1 MTRNPLIRFGLFLC
15 LLLVAPSYANATPC
29 SDAPFPV
36 PLASFTSCT
45 VGGPGSG
52 PAGQDTFSNVQAA
65 LNLALDPDIV
75 LDPTGS
81 FCSAGSC
88 GGSEFFGTDLGND
101 FEIDPSSV
109 TGSDSFTFE
118 QIPVGTLFIS
128 LKQGNG
134 FEIFKVPGAV
144 PFTLTHMLVGSST
157 SHIST
162 FVPEPSTLTL
172 LWSAG
177 VVGLAGRRFARR
189 ARR

>member
-45 VGGPGSG
+45 VAGSNDHLG
-52 PAGQDTFSNVQAA
+52 VVQAA
-65 LNLALDPDIV
+65 LDLALSPNIV

-81 FCSAGSC
+81 FCPGPGC

>member
-1 MTRNPLIRFGLFLC
+1 M
-15 LLLVAPSYANATPC
+15 
-29 SDAPFPV
+29 

-65 LNLALDPDIV
+65 LDLALDPDIV

-81 FCSAGSC
+81 FCPGSGC
-88 GGSEFFGTDLGND
+88 GGNEFSGSDAAND
-101 FEIDPSSV
+101 FVISPSSV
-109 TGSDSFTFE
+109 TGSRTFE
-118 QIPVGTLFIS
+118 FLQIPARTQFIT

-134 FEIFKVPGAV
+134 FEVFKVPGAV
-144 PFTLTHMLVGSST
+144 PFTLTHSLNGNAT

-162 FVPEPSTLTL
+162 FAVIPEPSTLTL

-177 VVGLAGRRFARR
+177 VVGLAGRRTTRR
-189 ARR
+189 TRP